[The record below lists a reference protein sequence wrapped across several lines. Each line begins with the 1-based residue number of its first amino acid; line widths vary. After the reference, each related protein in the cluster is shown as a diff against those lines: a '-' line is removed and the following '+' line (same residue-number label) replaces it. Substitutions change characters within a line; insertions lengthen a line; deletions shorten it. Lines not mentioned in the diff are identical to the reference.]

1 MIKYENIGISFNN
14 KKVLSDFNLEI
25 GPGQKVLLKGKSGS
39 GKSTLFKILLGF
51 AKPEEGKVYFQKGP
65 ISPEKVREIRKAV
78 AYVSQDPDIGEGRVR
93 TLLEEIFSYRANRN
107 LFDSQKLRSLMEEF
121 ELEEDILEKNY
132 EELSGGEKQRVGII
146 IALLLER
153 EVYLLDE
160 ATSALDAGLKQK
172 VADYFLHRRNWTLF
186 IISHDPEW
194 EREDVKII
202 VLEKLIEGDKCI
214 EDEKSIESGTNIESG
229 KSVESG
235 KNRLRR
241 GF

>member
-1 MIKYENIGISFNN
+1 
-14 KKVLSDFNLEI
+14 
-25 GPGQKVLLKGKSGS
+25 
-39 GKSTLFKILLGF
+39 
-51 AKPEEGKVYFQKGP
+51 KVYFQKGP